1 MDDFFNGQNKPDD
14 NNFSM
19 PIDLERIWE
28 NERAMH
34 LFLENKRL
42 KEEIAVLKRDAPVVI
57 HTPDGTIKIAVA
69 NAKKVR
75 RIFLYDAS
83 LESHDGE
90 YFYPKSVNMYEQDD
104 IDDAIK
110 AIEGYGDSDA

>member
-1 MDDFFNGQNKPDD
+1 MDD

-34 LFLENKRL
+34 LFLENERL
-42 KEEIAVLKRDAPVVI
+42 KEEIASVKRNAPVVVYS
-57 HTPDGTIKIAVA
+57 PDGTIKIAVA
-69 NAKKVR
+69 NAKKIR
-75 RIFLYDAS
+75 RIFLYDAA
-83 LESHDGE
+83 LESIDGE

-110 AIEGYGDSDA
+110 AIEGYGDADA